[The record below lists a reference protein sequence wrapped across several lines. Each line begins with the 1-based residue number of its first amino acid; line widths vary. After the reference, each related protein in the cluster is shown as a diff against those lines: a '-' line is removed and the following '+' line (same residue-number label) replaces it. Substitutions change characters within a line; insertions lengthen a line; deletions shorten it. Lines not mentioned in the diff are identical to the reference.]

1 MLLFANSVSDDS
13 LCIAVYM
20 AALQCS
26 PCHRT
31 GLDKQSDYYTSVVLF
46 HLPAGHIDSGRTG
59 YRWFHRT
66 VFDLVIGTNGSC
78 LATTDPGFTGLWS
91 VTRQPVV
98 RAGQIVLALEDRSL
112 PGKEKSTEQSRS
124 HWYLR
129 TSAGLMEAAR
139 YAG

>member
-1 MLLFANSVSDDS
+1 MYCCVYGCGCNVPLAIALVWISNPITIPPLFYFTYRLGTLILGEPETVGSIELS
-13 LCIAVYM
+13 LTW
-20 AALQCS
+20 L
-26 PCHRT
+26 
-31 GLDKQSDYYTSVVLF
+31 
-46 HLPAGHIDSGRTG
+46 SGQ
-59 YRWFHRT
+59 
-66 VFDLVIGTNGSC
+66 IGSC

-112 PGKEKSTEQSRS
+112 PGKAKSKEQSRS
-124 HWYLR
+124 HSYLR